1 MRSHFAKPSHCRQYV
16 EMDEGIHMQNV
27 PLACYGRVVE
37 LRMVKYCRRTC
48 QTRDEAASS
57 SRPTVSRPQAQTGQ
71 DLARSLDLQQ
81 RQFTEPEPLMQQAR
95 HLMGRVVMFRTA
107 NLS

>member
-1 MRSHFAKPSHCRQYV
+1 MT
-16 EMDEGIHMQNV
+16 QNI

-81 RQFTEPEPLMQQAR
+81 RQFTEPEPLVQQAR
-95 HLMGRVVMFRTA
+95 HLMGRVVMFRMA